1 MWIAVLWLLLLPLA
15 LLLSPLERRGR
26 PKDAPIPGAPRQ
38 IGGAMAICLG
48 IALLALF
55 GFGDEPA
62 DWIDV
67 AAFVFAIGGA
77 LTAGLL
83 VPLKRKAISGG

>member
-1 MWIAVLWLLLLPLA
+1 MRVILILA

-26 PKDAPIPGAPRQ
+26 PKDAPIPAAPRQ
-38 IGGAMAICLG
+38 IGGAIAICLG

-67 AAFVFAIGGA
+67 AAFVFAVGGA
-77 LTAGLL
+77 AVAGLL
-83 VPLKRKAISGG
+83 AMPRRSEAA